1 MREHRFRSIV
11 LASVVAAL
19 GFYLLRVPEPMP
31 MALVV
36 LKGTGVALL
45 AILAWLYGPGKSG
58 SMLAGV
64 MALGALGDV
73 LIEFDLIAG
82 AAAFLIG
89 HMLAVALYMRHR
101 RDRLTASQLMLALVI
116 LATVPFAGWGLPA
129 DRAMAPFTLVY
140 ALALAIMAAAAWTS
154 RFSRYSVGVGAVLF
168 VLSDLLIFARGGPL
182 AQSPLPGLLIWPLYY
197 IGQLMICLG
206 ALTLISS
213 ERLRQSPSDPPT

>member
-1 MREHRFRSIV
+1 MRDHRFRSIV

-19 GFYLLRVPEPMP
+19 GFYLLRVPAPMP

-36 LKGTGVALL
+36 LKGTSVALL
-45 AILAWLYGPGKSG
+45 AILAWLYGPGRSG

-89 HMLAVALYMRHR
+89 HLLALALYMRHR
-101 RDRLTASQLMLALVI
+101 REKLTKSQMALAMVI
-116 LATVPFAGWGLPA
+116 LVTVPFAGWGLPA
-129 DRAMAPFTLVY
+129 DRGMAPVTLVY
-140 ALALAIMAAAAWTS
+140 ALALAAMAGAAWTS
-154 RFSRYSVGVGAVLF
+154 RFPRYRVGIGAILF

-182 AQSPLPGLLIWPLYY
+182 AQSPLPHLLIWPLYY
-197 IGQLMICLG
+197 AGQLLICLG
-206 ALTLISS
+206 ALDL
-213 ERLRQSPSDPPT
+213 LRREASQQQAT